1 MGINRSKSSKSI
13 FAKLADYVDS
23 ANSFYKY
30 NLDKCYIDFQ
40 KEDKETL
47 DTIREINVQKFIP
60 NAKFAIVSYRN
71 RDMLIVVGE
80 QTSEHDGS
88 VLLNVNVD
96 LAIFVYAICNL
107 QGNVNYA
114 IPPMR
119 IYNEILCQPE
129 DENYHGHQ
137 LEDLQEVFENVSAYE
152 IVEESSLIKN
162 DVYDVYAYHFLKLER
177 EKIGRWDK
185 KTLDLFEDIIFS
197 GNDKIPYHNIVMS
210 MLANQWNH
218 SFLETY
224 RCIERLFSVIRL
236 EAFYDVL
243 GTELTLLAVAK
254 EIEEKISWRPN
265 EETAIQEIFKNID
278 TTAIENVK
286 NSYKQVKGMGV
297 AKWYYKEIRNPI
309 AHYRAVHSPL
319 DLKEKEWNILLQ
331 FNLSVIEYLY
341 RKYRG
346 KI

>member
-13 FAKLADYVDS
+13 FAKLAAYVDS

-162 DVYDVYAYHFLKLER
+162 DVYD
-177 EKIGRWDK
+177 D
-185 KTLDLFEDIIFS
+185 
-197 GNDKIPYHNIVMS
+197 IVMS